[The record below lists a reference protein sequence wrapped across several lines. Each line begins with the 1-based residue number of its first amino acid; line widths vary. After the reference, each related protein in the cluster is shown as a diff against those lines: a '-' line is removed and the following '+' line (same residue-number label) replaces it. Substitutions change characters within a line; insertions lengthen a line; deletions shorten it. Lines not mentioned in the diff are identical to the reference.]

1 MVVLADSIELALFG
15 EDLLFDDD
23 LQVTASGDYATIDG
37 AASVRQ
43 ALLLRLITAPGEYAP
58 FPEYG
63 VGIRSWVKKRRSRA
77 DLDSLRT
84 LIIDQVGRE
93 TRIERVID
101 VVVES
106 HDAGTNTGIKVLIKA
121 ILIGREQS
129 FAFPIFTE

>member
-1 MVVLADSIELALFG
+1 MVALADDIELALFG

-23 LQVTASGDYATIDG
+23 LQVTAGGDYALIDG
-37 AASVRQ
+37 GASVRQ
-43 ALLLRLITAPGEYAP
+43 ALLLRLLTAPGEYAP

-77 DLDSLRT
+77 DLDALRT

-93 TRIERVID
+93 TRIERVVD
-101 VVVES
+101 VVVEA
-106 HDAGTNTGIKVLIKA
+106 HDEIDNTGIKVLIKA
-121 ILIGREQS
+121 ILLGREQS